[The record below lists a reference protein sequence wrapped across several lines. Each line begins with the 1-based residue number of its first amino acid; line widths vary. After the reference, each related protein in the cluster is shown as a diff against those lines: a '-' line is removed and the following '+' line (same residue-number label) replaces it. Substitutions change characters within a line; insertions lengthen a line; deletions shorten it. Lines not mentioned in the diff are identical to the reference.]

1 MEGYG
6 SVIQCTESEDPEP
19 YQNVTDPEHC
29 SFRYPTVP
37 GTSLLTAGSSFQQ
50 VTNGELEEPAVLK
63 GKGKGKGKGKSNLVH
78 AKPTGEEQEVVA
90 AAVKEGEKEKKNR
103 KSATEI
109 YHSLLKSSPES
120 GDEESEEDS
129 EDEEFGGG
137 EFRAQEN
144 PGRVGYP
151 RARGEVGL
159 FVTLGQGL
167 VEFIAVQMFRGGGGW
182 I

>member
-1 MEGYG
+1 LHLESRGHKREGSG
-6 SVIQCTESEDPEP
+6 SVIQCTESEDPDP
-19 YQNVTDPEHC
+19 YQNITNPELC
-29 SFRYPTVP
+29 
-37 GTSLLTAGSSFQQ
+37 LLSTPFLPAGSSFQQ
-50 VTNGELEEPAVLK
+50 VKNGELEETAVLK

-78 AKPTGEEQEVVA
+78 AKPTEEEQEVA

-137 EFRAQEN
+137 EFRAQETWE
-144 PGRVGYP
+144 GCGYS
-151 RARGEVGL
+151 RARRE
-159 FVTLGQGL
+159 
-167 VEFIAVQMFRGGGGW
+167 EGGFSLWGGD
-182 I
+182 